1 MRRSFAP
8 ARLVLD
14 ASIALAW
21 CFDDEASPATEALL
35 DQVKTHGAV
44 VPTLWHL
51 ELGNVLLAAERRG
64 RTIEGGIVV
73 RLSLFARLPIEID
86 VETSGRAWRETL
98 VLARAERLTLYDSA
112 YLELAARRGLP
123 LATRDQD
130 LAAAAKRVAVSILP

>member
-1 MRRSFAP
+1 VRRSLAP

-86 VETSGRAWRETL
+86 VETSGRASRETL

-112 YLELAARRGLP
+112 YLELAVRRGLP
-123 LATRDQD
+123 LATRNQD

>member
-1 MRRSFAP
+1 VRRSFAP

-35 DQVKTHGAV
+35 DQVRTHGAV

-112 YLELAARRGLP
+112 YLELAVRRGLP

-130 LAAAAKRVAVSILP
+130 LAAAAKRVAVAILP